1 MIPFYLL
8 IFICVVFNSP
18 HLFSFLYQFYAKL
31 KYGGIM
37 KLLLATVI
45 FIILHTIELQLFY
58 YQFIVYIN

>member
-1 MIPFYLL
+1 
-8 IFICVVFNSP
+8 
-18 HLFSFLYQFYAKL
+18 
-31 KYGGIM
+31 M